1 MQKIVIATKNKGKVR
16 EMAAALKELPVE
28 VVSLAE
34 FGPLPDA
41 VEDGKTFAENAKIK
55 ALFYQ
60 QQTGCACIA
69 DDSGL
74 EIEVLGGAPGIY
86 SARFAGYHADD
97 AANNQKMVEELQKA
111 GVAESAADYRCAL
124 VFIGTDGKVLT
135 ADGRCDGQ
143 VKLLAKGEN
152 GFGYDPYFYPLEYP
166 GRTMAELTLEEK
178 QVISHRGKALKELA
192 KALEDYWK

>member
-16 EMAAALKELPVE
+16 EMAAALQELPVE

-34 FGPLPDA
+34 FGELPDA
-41 VEDGKTFAENAKIK
+41 VEDGKSFAENAKIK
-55 ALFYQ
+55 AEFYQ

-97 AANNQKMVEELQKA
+97 AANNEKMVEELQKA

-124 VFIGTDGKVLT
+124 AFIGADGKTLT
-135 ADGRCDGQ
+135 AEGRCDGQ
-143 VKLLAKGEN
+143 VKLTAKGKN
-152 GFGYDPYFYPLEYP
+152 GFGYDPYFYPVEYP

-192 KALEDYWK
+192 TALEDYLK

>member
-41 VEDGKTFAENAKIK
+41 VEDGKTFAENAQIK
-55 ALFYQ
+55 AAFYQ

-74 EIEVLGGAPGIY
+74 EIEVLGGAP
-86 SARFAGYHADD
+86 
-97 AANNQKMVEELQKA
+97 

-192 KALEDYWK
+192 KALEDHWK

>member
-1 MQKIVIATKNKGKVR
+1 MKLIFATGNENKMR
-16 EMAAALKELPVE
+16 EIREILAGRGYEILSMKEAGIDIDVE
-28 VVSLAE
+28 E
-34 FGPLPDA
+34 N
-41 VEDGKTFAENAKIK
+41 GKTFSENALIK
-55 ALFYQ
+55 ARAISKASGELVL
-60 QQTGCACIA
+60 A

-74 EIEVLGGAPGIY
+74 EIAVLGGAPGIY

-124 VFIGTDGKVLT
+124 VFMGTDGKVLT
-135 ADGRCDGQ
+135 AEGRCDGQ

-192 KALEDYWK
+192 KALEDHWK